1 MPTPDASAFTTQN
14 KMRAVSAQVR
24 TDNQKVMTRLYQY
37 VPTAA
42 NITDFL
48 PSFTNKRTRPL
59 TGPFIRYGMGNSVAY
74 NGYRRN
80 GLPPKTIN

>member
-24 TDNQKVMTRLYQY
+24 TSNQKVMTRLYQY
-37 VPTAA
+37 VPAAA

-48 PSFTNKRTRPL
+48 PSFSNKRVRPL
-59 TGPFIRYGMGNSVAY
+59 TGPFVRYEMGNSVAY